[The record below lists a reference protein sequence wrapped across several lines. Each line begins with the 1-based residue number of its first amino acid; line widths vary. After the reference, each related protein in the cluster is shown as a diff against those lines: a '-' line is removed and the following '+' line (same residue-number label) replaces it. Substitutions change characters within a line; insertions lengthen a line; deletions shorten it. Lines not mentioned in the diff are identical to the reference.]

1 MTTTRRWWLYA
12 AVFAVA
18 GLVYA
23 NTVQNGFVL
32 DDRRLVEHNP
42 LIRGVEGIP
51 VLFRADYWAPK
62 LQSGLY
68 RPLVMSSYALD
79 YEVSGLDP
87 AGYHAVNVLLHALV
101 SVLVAAFFLRV
112 SEHPAPAIA
121 AAFLFATH
129 AIHTEAVANVVGRAE
144 LLAALLSMVALLAF
158 MHARGASRPRSHWLQ
173 ASALLAY
180 FLALLA
186 KESAVTLVGVL
197 VLFDVTYGPGDR
209 LPLGPRLLRTF
220 GAHWRSYAGF
230 VAVTG
235 VYLGVRQLALPGGT
249 LPPLLLVD
257 NPLVMLDVPSR
268 VLAALQVALR
278 YLGLAF
284 WPLHL
289 SYDYSYDQISLVTS
303 LADPRAWAVLL
314 AWGLVAAALIWSYRA
329 AAGLF
334 FAMGFYVVTFS
345 VVSNVLVP
353 IGTILGERLLYLPSV
368 GFCLALALFA
378 WRLAQRLPF
387 SPQAARVAFAAA
399 FTIILA
405 LHGAR
410 AIERNRDWRSQDRLY
425 LHDVEV
431 VPNSTKAL
439 GNAGAILVGQ
449 EKHEEAL
456 KLLLRALEIF
466 PQNEKASMMA
476 GFAYTGLG
484 RDDDA
489 MRRYDDAL
497 RYGVKDAT
505 VYNNLGF
512 ILVERET
519 DLRRGVRLLEQAVE
533 LAPRNPEYL
542 DSLGWGYFKAGRL
555 EEARHKLQQSL
566 SIQPRGPSAPARRAH
581 LAEIEKAL
589 AARRSH

>member
-1 MTTTRRWWLYA
+1 MTTKRRWWLYA
-12 AVFAVA
+12 SVFAVA
-18 GLVYA
+18 ALVYA

-51 VLFRADYWAPK
+51 ILFRADYWAPK

-68 RPLVMSSYALD
+68 RPLVMSSYALN

-101 SVLVAAFFLRV
+101 SALVAAFFLRV
-112 SEHPAPAIA
+112 SAHPAPAIA

-144 LLAALLSMVALLAF
+144 LLMALLSMVALLAF
-158 MHARGASRPRSHWLQ
+158 MQSRAVSRPRSNWLQ

-186 KESAVTLVGVL
+186 KESAVTLLGVF
-197 VLFDVTYGPGDR
+197 VLFDLMYGPGER
-209 LPLGPRLLRTF
+209 LPFGPRLVRTF
-220 GAHWRSYAGF
+220 VAHWRSYASF
-230 VAVTG
+230 AALTG

-257 NPLVMLDVPSR
+257 NPLAMLDMPSR
-268 VLAALQVALR
+268 VLAGLQVALR

-289 SYDYSYDQISLVTS
+289 SYDYSFDQITLVTS
-303 LADPRAWAVLL
+303 LADFRAWAVLL
-314 AWGLVAAALIWSYRA
+314 AWGLVAAALIWAYRA
-329 AAGLF
+329 AAELF

-378 WRLAQRLPF
+378 WRLAQRLPL
-387 SPQAARVAFAAA
+387 SPEAARAAFGAAFA
-399 FTIILA
+399 IVVV

-410 AIERNRDWRSQDRLY
+410 TTERNPDWRSQSRLY

-439 GNAGAILVGQ
+439 GNAGAILVNQ

-456 KLLLRALEIF
+456 ELLLRGLEIY

-476 GFAYTGLG
+476 GFAYTALG

-489 MRRYDDAL
+489 MHRYDDAL
-497 RYGVKDAT
+497 HYGVKDAT

-512 ILVERET
+512 ILVDRGT
-519 DLRRGVRLLEQAVE
+519 DPQRGVRLLEKAVQ
-533 LAPRNPEYL
+533 LAPKNPEYL
-542 DSLGWGYFKAGRL
+542 DSLGWGYFKVGRL
-555 EEARHKLQQSL
+555 EKAREKLQQSL
-566 SIQPRGPSAPARRAH
+566 EIQPKGPSAPARRAH
-581 LAEIEKAL
+581 LAEIEKAV
-589 AARRSH
+589 AARRSR